1 MAKAGEPSAEL
12 AKDLSRDLA
21 KTVAALEALLTEE
34 RAAIRALDGP
44 AVDHAAARKVALVEA
59 LRRFPPEALRAEGK
73 HVVRLVAQLRQN
85 GVLLAHARDC
95 LRDAI
100 AARSDRPLSP
110 DSHDRPVSRPGV
122 RLRAAL

>member
-1 MAKAGEPSAEL
+1 MEKSAALPAEL
-12 AKDLSRDLA
+12 AKDVAR
-21 KTVAALEALLTEE
+21 TVAALEALLTEE

-44 AVDHAAARKVALVEA
+44 AVDHAASRKLALVEA
-59 LRRFPPEALRAEGK
+59 LRNFPPEALRAEGR
-73 HVVRLVAQLRQN
+73 HITRLVAQLRQN

-95 LRDAI
+95 LRDAV
-100 AARSDRPLSP
+100 AARADRPLSP